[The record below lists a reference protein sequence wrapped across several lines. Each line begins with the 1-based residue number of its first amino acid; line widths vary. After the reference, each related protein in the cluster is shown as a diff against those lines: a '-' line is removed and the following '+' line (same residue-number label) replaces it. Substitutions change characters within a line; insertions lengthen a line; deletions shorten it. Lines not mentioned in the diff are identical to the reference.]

1 MTSLKDKCYRVGKF
15 YGGMTLFSMGGIF
28 VTNMVSPFSGY
39 LNTSND
45 KSAYYID
52 LRTFMF
58 VTSLK
63 SVCYGLLWP
72 LIPYQIYKNPNLLLT
87 TGSIKETDDNGKA
100 TTFTIFSLN
109 LENK

>member
-15 YGGMTLFSMGGIF
+15 YGSMTLLSMGSIY
-28 VTNMVSPFSGY
+28 VTNMIFTFSNY
-39 LNTSND
+39 LNTSNV
-45 KSAYYID
+45 KSEYSID
-52 LRTFMF
+52 LSTFMF

-72 LIPYQIYKNPNLLLT
+72 LIPYQIYKNHNLLLT
-87 TGSIKETDDNGKA
+87 NGSIKETDDNGKA